1 VDCGSCLA
9 GPLVDRL
16 TDAQPK
22 LLVAAPAGPGRPA
35 ALLHAFRLP
44 PPLLRASAWMPRPR
58 RSNVSCAIYLALW
71 LSAVALIFFT
81 AVVERRRRRRK
92 RGRESRE
99 TLRRADD
106 AVLRCAL
113 LCREERRG
121 RDLPMP
127 FQFS

>member
-44 PPLLRASAWMPRPR
+44 PPPG
-58 RSNVSCAIYLALW
+58 CLALVGAMYRVPW
-71 LSAVALIFFT
+71 LSAVAPIFFT
-81 AVVERRRRRRK
+81 AVVERR
-92 RGRESRE
+92 
-99 TLRRADD
+99 
-106 AVLRCAL
+106 
-113 LCREERRG
+113 
-121 RDLPMP
+121 
-127 FQFS
+127 